1 MRRVFLSFLFFIIS
15 LEGRDPFDP
24 LIIPEDSKR
33 PYYGEK
39 NFFSSADIALPSTA
53 RLIKKVE
60 ITYQNIDG
68 SIDSVYLNLNGKIDW
83 RSPLNLSHSPLKK
96 SPPSTSKWYY
106 INDNNIYI
114 QYMGALQ
121 RDFIMQNPYRIV
133 LDFDINMKYLRKKIN
148 LNNKYFKSI
157 RYGLH
162 DNFIRVVV
170 ELSGDYVYSL
180 RKDKN
185 GVNINVK

>member
-1 MRRVFLSFLFFIIS
+1 MRKGFLILLFFVAFI
-15 LEGRDPFDP
+15 EGRDPFDP
-24 LIIPEDSKR
+24 LITPEDSKR

-39 NFFSSADIALPSTA
+39 NFFSSTNISLPSTA

-83 RSPLNLSHSPLKK
+83 QSPLTLSHSPLKK
-96 SPPSTSKWYY
+96 SPPSTSRGYY

-114 QYMGALQ
+114 QYIGALQ

-162 DNFIRVVV
+162 DNFIRVVI

>member
-39 NFFSSADIALPSTA
+39 NFFSSADISLPSTA

-68 SIDSVYLNLNGKIDW
+68 SIDSIYLNLNGKIDW
-83 RSPLNLSHSPLKK
+83 HSPLNLSHSPLKK
-96 SPPSTSKWYY
+96 SPPSSSKWYS

-148 LNNKYFKSI
+148 LDSKYFKSI

>member
-1 MRRVFLSFLFFIIS
+1 M
-15 LEGRDPFDP
+15 
-24 LIIPEDSKR
+24 
-33 PYYGEK
+33 
-39 NFFSSADIALPSTA
+39 SSAEINLPSTA

-68 SIDSVYLNLNGKIDW
+68 SIDSVDLNLNGKIDW
-83 RSPLNLSHSPLKK
+83 RSPLKLSHIVLEKSPLKK
-96 SPPSTSKWYY
+96 DKGYY
-106 INDNNIYI
+106 IDNNNIYI
-114 QYMGALQ
+114 EYIGALQ

-148 LNNKYFKSI
+148 LDGKYFKSI

-162 DNFIRVVV
+162 NNFIRIVI
-170 ELSGDYVYSL
+170 ELNGDYVYSL
-180 RKDKN
+180 IKDKN